1 MPTFLAGLP
10 LHALVVHAVVV
21 LVPLAVLAAVAVAV
35 WPAARRRFDW
45 LAVAVATVATAA
57 IPVATSTGE
66 ALRDRLAPDPAITTH
81 AELGDQLL
89 VLVAPMTI
97 ALIGFV
103 LLTRHMRRTDG
114 PGAKVAD
121 KPRWARPGTLVL
133 AVAVVALAAASVVQV
148 VRIGDSGA
156 RAVWHNTHYVT
167 PTHSTSPSNT
177 GQNRSW
183 NSPLHDG
190 QGS

>member
-45 LAVAVATVATAA
+45 LAVAVAVVATVC

-66 ALRDRLAPDPAITTH
+66 GLRDRLAPNPLIAAH

-89 VLVAPMTI
+89 IAVAPMTV
-97 ALIGFV
+97 ALAGFV
-103 LLTRHMRRTDG
+103 LLTRRSRRTEG
-114 PGAKVAD
+114 PGAMVT
-121 KPRWARPGTLVL
+121 GTSGWTRLATVVL
-133 AVAVVALAAASVVQV
+133 AVAVVVLAAISAVQV

-156 RAVWHNTHYVT
+156 RAVWHDTHYVT
-167 PTHSTSPSNT
+167 PTHH
-177 GQNRSW
+177 G
-183 NSPLHDG
+183 DDD
-190 QGS
+190 